1 MTQGLSMKFQKI
13 PTLVFL
19 MLLPLLLALGFWQL
33 DRAEQKRALLEQQK
47 QGLTAEAVRL
57 SPAMAEPPAALKYK
71 RVEAQGRYDADHQ
84 FLLDNRIS
92 DGKVGYFVLTPFIL
106 KGSDKAVLINRG
118 WVPANPD
125 RAKLP
130 DLRMQQ
136 MPTDV
141 KGRINS
147 FPSVGIK
154 LAGAEI
160 PAAGWPSTVQVANSD
175 ILSGRLGYP
184 LFQFQIELDKD
195 QPEGYRREW
204 RSSAVMPPAQHV
216 AYATQWFALAF
227 LLTMLF
233 VWFSRLKHD
242 E

>member
-1 MTQGLSMKFQKI
+1 MKFQKI

-19 MLLPLLLALGFWQL
+19 IFLPLLLALGFWQL
-33 DRAEQKRALLEQQK
+33 DRAEQKRAWLEQQK
-47 QGLTAEAVRL
+47 LGLTAEVVRL
-57 SPAMAEPPAALKYK
+57 SPATTEPPAALKFK

-106 KGSDKAVLINRG
+106 EGSGKAVLVNRG
-118 WVPANPD
+118 WVPSGPD
-125 RAKLP
+125 RTKLP
-130 DLRMQQ
+130 DLRIRQ
-136 MPTDV
+136 MPALV

-147 FPSVGIK
+147 FPGVGIK
-154 LAGAEI
+154 LEGAET

-175 ILSGRLGYP
+175 ILSKRLGYP
-184 LFQFQIELDKD
+184 LFPFQIELDKD

-204 RSSAVMPPAQHV
+204 RSSDVMPPAQHV

-227 LLTMLF
+227 LLSMLF